1 MKKENAT
8 LKLLDDDSKSL
19 QDESNLKIADYP
31 KISATSTESQRKYVL
46 KVLELFPSANT
57 IELKNLGIIYPPARI
72 FELKQQGYPIKI
84 TRQTFTDHVGVK
96 HQRISR
102 YWLAH
107 GKTKE

>member
-1 MKKENAT
+1 MKKENVT
-8 LKLLDDDSKSL
+8 LKDDASTYTNE
-19 QDESNLKIADYP
+19 ESNLLIADYP
-31 KISATSTESQRKYVL
+31 KISATSTESQRKYVF
-46 KVLELFPSANT
+46 KVLELFQSANT

-96 HQRISR
+96 HKRISR

-107 GKTKE
+107 GKTQK

>member
-8 LKLLDDDSKSL
+8 LIDDASTYTNE
-19 QDESNLKIADYP
+19 ESNLLIADYP

-46 KVLELFPSANT
+46 KVLERFGSANT

-102 YWLAH
+102 YWLSH
-107 GKTKE
+107 GKTEE